1 MKKTIA
7 IVLLSLLCVT
17 FVYTLSAEK
26 GKGHSTKNKQGKV
39 FGAEPSLTSVTPIS
53 LDEALL
59 KENLGKTVRLKAH
72 VIKVCKVKGC
82 WMIIQSAKNSARV
95 TFKDYGF
102 FVPKNSAG
110 KKVILEGIMTET
122 VITEADA
129 RHYAEDDGKSKKEI
143 EKIKGDQKEYSFV
156 ATSVT
161 IL

>member
-7 IVLLSLLCVT
+7 IVLLSLLSIT
-17 FVYTLSAEK
+17 FVYNLTAEK
-26 GKGHSTKNKQGKV
+26 GKGHSTKTKQGKV
-39 FGAEPSLTSVTPIS
+39 FGAEPSMTTVTPIN
-53 LDEALL
+53 LDEALS
-59 KENLGKTVRLKAH
+59 KENLGKTIRLKAR

-102 FVPKNSAG
+102 FVPKNSSG
-110 KKVILEGIMTET
+110 KQVILEGIMTESI
-122 VITEADA
+122 ITEADA